1 MKKKSIFLGLLIA
14 GASFFALSSCG
25 SKKTD
30 NNDSNK
36 TSDSGDNGGNLVLT
50 KPTVTFETNGGS
62 SIASLEVDEEGK
74 ITKPDNPTKESTAQY
89 DFSFN
94 GWFKDQLFAEPFD
107 FDNDTISESTTLYAK
122 WDETVREYEVTF
134 TLPDGNSTTQTVEY
148 GANPTFPTNPTKE
161 SDSNALYKFTY
172 EFDGWYDAND
182 VKYISD
188 TPIQGDVVLTPKFK
202 VKTIS
207 LNMSTTTKTDVT
219 SLINENNLSDVMSYT
234 GYDMVTFVKYYSSTD
249 SSVLKAYSYYIDEK
263 DNIIPVLKYTKAEVE
278 EIVGKYNINAS
289 YIYLPAVLANTK
301 DYSLFYNGY
310 SFEYKKDSLTIYYS
324 LDGYIMSFGNYTA
337 LYDTI
342 YDEKPNLKYID
353 GIKKATAY
361 ELYYESNPSK
371 KYTCVL
377 DGDYWKLSE
386 SAETNDEARFFLEQS
401 RLTFS
406 EVYENMKRFGD
417 FSARKENNYYIVDF
431 TSKSRNFELTYDENG
446 YLRKIVITI
455 YGEIDEVTTIY
466 SNPTSFEL
474 INKVY
479 LEKFIND
486 IFNATNKV
494 PGYLHAEITEGTKY
508 ASVDYYIDGKLLV
521 SGPAISAVVAEY
533 IDPNNK
539 ADLIGYMLSLKNAN
553 IAYDMNNNLYIIS
566 GTDSNDITF
575 ELYFDAYGQPV
586 KLIRKNGTSTMVAN
600 ITYDLSTYGRI
611 TIYGADQEDVFVP
624 LDKPLTY
631 IPSKAGQEVEED
643 IILANVFVGYYF
655 DQDFK
660 QPYNPEKDKVEAG
673 MKLYACY
680 KEELQHSVKWHAD
693 PTNYNNV
700 TITYVSKGELAT
712 PISSPNYE
720 GFEFAGWYFDKDF
733 KDVADFNI
741 PGIYEYYAR
750 FIPETYSNF
759 IIVGNNKVGNISDSL
774 ESIESVGTFTYV
786 GSIGIMGKVETTV
799 KETAFETT
807 IYEQSFIRIELDDY
821 ANVLYT
827 TVSKSSNGAAL
838 LFLDTSITAG
848 DKLSSKHM
856 YIKNGKTTSCTNGQI
871 AEEGVEY
878 WLLVDGNNV
887 DSGELQIKETGLK
900 RGTFLIVQAATA
912 YLVALEI
919 AYKQ

>member
-1 MKKKSIFLGLLIA
+1 MKKKSIFLGLMIA

-25 SKKTD
+25 SKKDDANT
-30 NNDSNK
+30 NEESVEK
-36 TSDSGDNGGNLVLT
+36 TESSIS
-50 KPTVTFETNGGS
+50 FETNGGTP
-62 SIASLEVDEEGK
+62 IDVQ
-74 ITKPDNPTKESTAQY
+74 ITEDGHVIKPEDPSRESTAQY
-89 DFSFN
+89 DYTFA
-94 GWFKDQLFAEPFD
+94 GWYKDQLLTDLFD
-107 FDNDTISESTTLYAK
+107 FDNDTVEGVTTLYAK
-122 WDETVREYEVTF
+122 WDSTVREYNVTF
-134 TLPDGNSTTQTVEY
+134 VSTDGNSTTQTVEY
-148 GANPTFPTNPTKE
+148 GANASFPTNPTKE

-172 EFDGWYDAND
+172 EFDGWYNADG
-182 VKYISD
+182 VKFVSD
-188 TPIQGDVVLTPKFK
+188 TQIQGDVVLTPRFRVKK
-202 VKTIS
+202 VT
-207 LNMSTTTKTDVT
+207 LNTATTTRTDVT
-219 SLINENNLSDVMSYT
+219 SLINENNLTDVISYG

-249 SSVLKAYSYYIDEK
+249 TSILKTYSYYIDEK

-278 EIVGKYNINAS
+278 EIVGEYNINAS
-289 YIYLPAVLANTK
+289 YIYLPVVLANTK

-310 SFEYKKDSLTIYYS
+310 SFEYKKDSLTIYYN
-324 LDGYIMSFGNYTA
+324 LDGYIKSFGNYTA

-342 YDEKPNLKYID
+342 YDEKPNLKLID

-377 DGDYWKLSE
+377 DGDYWKLSA

-401 RLTFS
+401 RFTFS
-406 EVYENMKRFGD
+406 EVYENMKKFGD
-417 FSARKENNYYIVDF
+417 FSVRKENNYYIAEF
-431 TSKSRNFELTYDENG
+431 TSNSRNFELTYDENG
-446 YLRKIVITI
+446 YLRKIVITK
-455 YGEIDEVTTIY
+455 YGETNEVITIY

-494 PGYLHAEITEGTKY
+494 PGYLHAEIIEGSKH
-508 ASVDYYIDGKLLV
+508 ASVDYYYIDGKLLV

-566 GTDSNDITF
+566 GTDSNDVTF

-586 KLIRKNGTSTMVAN
+586 KLIRKNGTSTMVAI

-631 IPSKAGQEVEED
+631 IPTKAGQEVEED
-643 IILANVFVGYYF
+643 IILSNVFVGYYF
-655 DQDFK
+655 DKDFK
-660 QPYNPEKDKVEAG
+660 QPFNPQKDKVEAG

-693 PTNYNNV
+693 PTDYNNV

-712 PISSPNYE
+712 PISSPNYD
-720 GFEFAGWYFDKDF
+720 GFEFVGWYFDKDF
-733 KDVADFNI
+733 KDVADFKI
-741 PGIYEYYAR
+741 SGIYEYYAR

-774 ESIESVGTFTYV
+774 DSIESVGSFTYV
-786 GSIGIMGKVETTV
+786 GSIGIMGKVDTTV
-799 KETAFETT
+799 KDTAFETT
-807 IYEQSFIRIELDDY
+807 IYKPTFLRIELDDY
-821 ANVLYT
+821 ANILYT

-838 LFLDTSITAG
+838 FLLDTSIAAG
-848 DKLSSKHM
+848 DKLSAKHM
-856 YIKNGKTTSCTNGQI
+856 YIKNGQPTSCTNGQI
-871 AEEGVEY
+871 AEKGVEY

-887 DSGELQIKETGLK
+887 DSGELQIKGTGLK
-900 RGTFLIVQAATA
+900 GGTYLIVQAATA